1 MDESGEHYFQQTDIR
16 TENEIPHILTH
27 SRVMNNENTWKQGGE
42 RYRLGY
48 TGGNKKE
55 MAAGA
60 GEG

>member
-1 MDESGEHYFQQTDIR
+1 MDEPGNHHSQQTDIR
-16 TENEIPHILTH
+16 TKNQTPHILTH
-27 SRVMNNENTWKQGGE
+27 SRVMNNENTWTQGGE
-42 RYRLGY
+42 RYRLGS